1 MFYLTGIIVTFF
13 LAFIL
18 VGKKGK
24 TEADRILAQWLIA
37 TGFHQGFFYLF
48 ITGQSYSVPQIL
60 GLEMPFPFLHG
71 PFLYLYTAS
80 LTNQIT
86 RGRVRLLHFL
96 PFLLCY
102 AWIMPFLFAPAE
114 HKVFVYQNKGL
125 GYENLKGIMM
135 VGVILSGIIYV
146 GLSLRLLNR
155 HKRNLR
161 DQFSYAE
168 KINLGWLRYLI
179 FGIGII
185 WLAVI
190 WRQDTAVFST
200 VVLFVILL
208 GYFGIKQVGIFTQAT
223 SSPTEP
229 DSTLE
234 TTVADELQKPK
245 YQKSSL
251 DPSTAENIH
260 QALNRAMG
268 ERKLFTNPEL
278 SLADLAKEL
287 HVHPNHLSQVI
298 NTYEQKSFYDY
309 INALRIEEFKRVA
322 GQPESQKFTLLGLA
336 HNCGFNSKTSFNRN
350 FKNATGLSPSEYL
363 KQAHIL
369 LEG

>member
-1 MFYLTGIIVTFF
+1 MFYLTGLIVTFF

-24 TEADRILAQWLIA
+24 TEADRILALWLIA

-48 ITGQSYSVPQIL
+48 ITGQSYSIPHIL

-80 LTNQIT
+80 LTNQVT
-86 RGRVRLLHFL
+86 RSKYQLLHFL

-102 AWIMPFLFAPAE
+102 AWITPFLFASAA
-114 HKVFVYQNKGL
+114 HKVFVYQHKGL

-146 GLSLRLLNR
+146 VLCLRLLAR
-155 HKRNLR
+155 HKQNLR

-179 FGIGII
+179 YGIGII

-190 WRQDTAVFST
+190 SRQDTVVFST

-223 SSPTEP
+223 ASPP
-229 DSTLE
+229 DSTRE
-234 TTVADELQKPK
+234 NTVADELQKPK

-251 DPSTAENIH
+251 DSSTAENIH

-278 SLADLAKEL
+278 SLAELAKEL

-298 NTYEQKSFYDY
+298 NSYEQKSFYDY

-322 GQPESQKFTLLGLA
+322 AQPESQKFTLLGLA
-336 HNCGFNSKTSFNRN
+336 HNCGLNSKTSFNRN

>member
-24 TEADRILAQWLIA
+24 TEADRILALWLIA

-48 ITGQSYSVPQIL
+48 ITGQSYSVPHIL

-80 LTNQIT
+80 LTNQVSKS
-86 RGRVRLLHFL
+86 RYRLLHFL

-102 AWIMPFLFAPAE
+102 LWIASFLFSPAA

-146 GLSLRLLNR
+146 ALSLQLLSR

-179 FGIGII
+179 YGIGVI
-185 WLAVI
+185 WLAVAS
-190 WRQDTAVFST
+190 RQDTVVFST

-208 GYFGIKQVGIFTQAT
+208 GYFGIKQVGIFTQAA
-223 SSPTEP
+223 SSPPEP
-229 DSTLE
+229 DGSQE
-234 TTVADELQKPK
+234 NPIGDEPQRPK

-251 DPSTAENIH
+251 DAAAAENIH
-260 QALNRAMG
+260 LALDRAMS

-278 SLADLAKEL
+278 SLAELAKML
-287 HVHPNHLSQVI
+287 NVHPNNLSQVI

-309 INALRIEEFKRVA
+309 INAFRIKEFKRVA
-322 GQPESQKFTLLGLA
+322 AQPESQKFTLLGLA

-350 FKNATGLSPSEYL
+350 FKNATGLSPSDYL
-363 KQAHIL
+363 KQAQIR